1 MKDCGAVRTPRQFLK
16 AAMTRPSFLA
26 FARDRRANVAL
37 MFGFLALPLIFG
49 IGMAVDYGTAA
60 RLKSKLNAAADA
72 AVLAAVTP
80 AMMNQTD
87 AAAKLAAQNMFIA
100 QTTGLPRLIFDGTQD
115 ADLHVNVAPQGLARV
130 VTITYHAQSQ
140 NIFGGVVKWQTIPFG
155 GTATGN
161 AATPPN
167 IDFYLM
173 LDTSPSMGIAGTPA
187 DIATMVSNT
196 SSQGGCAFAC
206 HEANPSAD
214 GLGNPGGVDNYA
226 LARSLG
232 VTLRADLLIT
242 AMSDLT
248 TFASNAE
255 NNPAVPVKPQYR
267 MSINSFDLTFKQLVP
282 LTSNFVS
289 AWSAQS
295 ASMTTN
301 NTQTLEVY
309 QNNQSCTP
317 TTTTAR
323 NGTVTT
329 NPCGAGTNNNDA
341 FTNYDTAMAGI
352 STLLTLAGA
361 PGGGTDL
368 PGDKPQQMVFLV
380 TDGVEDEMV
389 GSNRQQ
395 STMTGSKDWCTPL
408 KNSGVKIAI
417 LYTEYFPLPTN
428 SWYNTY
434 IAPIQGNI
442 GTTLQSCASSGLF
455 YEVGLGQDIS
465 TALQQLFQSAVD
477 SAHLTN

>member
-1 MKDCGAVRTPRQFLK
+1 MTQF
-16 AAMTRPSFLA
+16 SFRL
-26 FARDRRANVAL
+26 FVRDRRANVAM

-87 AAAKLAAQNMFIA
+87 AVAKLAAQNMFIA

-115 ADLHVNVAPQGLARV
+115 ANLHVDVQPRGLARV

-140 NIFGGVVKWQTIPFG
+140 NVFGGVVKWQTIPFG

-173 LDTSPSMGIAGTPA
+173 LDTSPSMAIAGTPA
-187 DIATMVSNT
+187 DIATMVAHT
-196 SSQGGCAFAC
+196 SAQGGCAFAC

-232 VTLRADLLIT
+232 VTLRSDLLLT

-248 TFASNAE
+248 NFAYNAE

-267 MSINSFDLTFKQLVP
+267 MSINSFDLGFHPLVP

-289 AWSAQS
+289 AWSSQS
-295 ASMTTN
+295 SSMTTN
-301 NTQTLEVY
+301 NTQTLQVY
-309 QNNQSCTP
+309 QNNQACTP
-317 TTTTAR
+317 TTTIK
-323 NGTVTT
+323 NGVTTT
-329 NPCGAGTNNNDA
+329 NPCGAGTNYNDA
-341 FTNYDTAMAGI
+341 FTNYDAAMTGI
-352 STLLTLAGA
+352 TTMLTLAGA

-389 GSNRQQ
+389 GSSRQQ

-408 KNSGVKIAI
+408 KTSGVKIAI

-442 GTTLQSCASSGLF
+442 GTTLQSCASPGLF

-465 TALQQLFQSAVD
+465 SALQQLFQSAVN

>member
-1 MKDCGAVRTPRQFLK
+1 MKYRGATIAASSLK
-16 AAMTRPSFLA
+16 AAMTRPSFLD
-26 FARDRRANVAL
+26 FARDRRANVAM

-60 RLKSKLNAAADA
+60 RLKSKLNAAADS

-80 AMMNQTD
+80 AMMTQSNAVAIQ
-87 AAAKLAAQNMFIA
+87 AAKNMFIA
-100 QTTGLPRLIFDGTQD
+100 QTTGLPRLIFDGTLA
-115 ADLHVNVAPQGLARV
+115 ADLNVTVAANTGLART
-130 VTITYHAQSQ
+130 VTVTYNAQSQ
-140 NIFGGVVKWQTIPFG
+140 NVFGGVVKWNTIPFG
-155 GTATGN
+155 GTATGS

-187 DIATMVSNT
+187 DIATMVAHT

-232 VTLRADLLIT
+232 VTLRADLLVS
-242 AMSDLT
+242 AMTDLT
-248 TFASNAE
+248 NTAYAAE
-255 NNPAVPVKPQYR
+255 HNPAVPVQPAYR
-267 MSINSFDLTFKQLVP
+267 MSINSFDTAFHPLVA
-282 LTSNFVS
+282 LTSDFVT
-289 AWSAQS
+289 AWQTQS
-295 ASMTTN
+295 AAMIAG

-309 QNNQSCTP
+309 QNNQACTATS
-317 TTTTAR
+317 TTSHGVT
-323 NGTVTT
+323 TT
-329 NPCGAGTNNNDA
+329 NPCGAGTNNSDA
-341 FTNYDTAMAGI
+341 FTNYDAAMTGITALMP
-352 STLLTLAGA
+352 T
-361 PGGGTDL
+361 PGGGTTNA
-368 PGDKPQQMVFLV
+368 GDTPQEILFLV
-380 TDGVEDEMV
+380 TDGVEDETV
-389 GSNRQQ
+389 GGGRQQ
-395 STMTGSKDWCTPL
+395 STMTGTKDWCTPL
-408 KNSGVKIAI
+408 KTKGIKIAI

-434 IAPIQGNI
+434 IAPIQPSI
-442 GTTLQSCASSGLF
+442 GTTLQNCASSGLF

-465 TALQQLFQSAVD
+465 AALKQLFQSAVD